1 MSMQNN
7 LAIAQNFLEKI
18 GSGASPETI
27 GAMFSADLQW
37 HIPGDPSALPWVGRR
52 SGRGAVEAFV
62 RDSSTMMERLRFEVH
77 DLLASND
84 RAVIVGE
91 LASRITATGKL
102 IETPF
107 TIVLT
112 ITGNEISQFLMLED
126 SFAVAA
132 ASRTAES

>member
-18 GSGASPETI
+18 GSGASPEAI
-27 GAMFSADLQW
+27 AAMFSADLQW
-37 HIPGDPSALPWVGRR
+37 HIPGDPSALPWIGRR

-62 RDSSTMMERLRFEVH
+62 RDSGTLMERIPFEVH

-91 LASRITATGKL
+91 LASRITASGKL

-112 ITGNEISQFLMLED
+112 ITGNEISHFLMLED

-132 ASRTAES
+132 AARR

>member
-27 GAMFSADLQW
+27 AAMFSADLQW

-112 ITGNEISQFLMLED
+112 ITGNDISQFLMLED

-132 ASRTAES
+132 ASRTAEP